1 MAAESSIQVYD
12 IEAYLELSLPGS
24 STLQKLP
31 ITRFSSQFPINS
43 IPQASCSV
51 ALGIDMFNSNTSE
64 IHNILRGELQYRLP
78 AKVYAKVRLT
88 LEQNNA
94 NLKITKDKIF
104 NGNFFVLFDG
114 YMSGSGYKRS
124 GSTIEYTVSL
134 EHWLSDLAVASG
146 MSQDIQPGTADDF
159 VFPATYYDKTLVNSG
174 VILPTAAAEAA
185 LGTLVSDDIWFGI
198 KAFFTELCLN
208 AKPVGVND
216 IYSTTGFRNNLPA
229 AIALGKFIENKP
241 YQSMMLKGVT
251 PGIADSIQATVRAKA
266 QSTYVG
272 NSIWDNLIIFSSAFL
287 FNVIPLI
294 EKAVIGQ
301 KNPNLRAPYKV
312 IDAGEVFSFDLSTNM
327 PKFISGIV
335 LKNHQAAGFTF
346 FTAQA
351 AEPGLAKRSLVVGSY
366 FVDKQVGTVVFQM
379 SPEWLIEPA
388 TLDDE
393 PVVPAPM
400 VAKQPNGAA
409 QANGQQVAADMRSFS
424 NKFAQA
430 MYGNEVLKY
439 RNGQMAGRL
448 RLDISP
454 GSIIKIEASTNSA
467 IKKDSLNNTLVA
479 HVDSVGIYLD
489 APAGQA
495 STSFGLSSI
504 RYEQE
509 NASGNLTIDSNPMY
523 VGSFNGAPLH
533 LGNL

>member
-1 MAAESSIQVYD
+1 MASDNSIQLYD
-12 IEAYLELSLPGS
+12 IEAYLALSLPGASS
-24 STLQKLP
+24 STNLP
-31 ITRFSSQFPINS
+31 LTRFSAQFPINS

-51 ALGIDMFNSNTSE
+51 ALGINLADSNPSG
-64 IHNILRGELQYRLP
+64 IHNILRGQLQYRIP
-78 AKVYAKVRLT
+78 AKVYAKVKLAY
-88 LEQNNA
+88 EENNA

-104 NGNFFVLFDG
+104 DGRLFVLFDG
-114 YMSGSGYKRS
+114 YMSGSGYRRS

-159 VFPATYYDKTLVNSG
+159 VFPATYYDPVLVDAG
-174 VILPTAAAEAA
+174 VILPTDAAEEALAA
-185 LGTLVSDDIWFGI
+185 IISDDVWFGI
-198 KAFFTELCLN
+198 KAFFTELCLK
-208 AKPVGVND
+208 AKPVGVDD
-216 IYSTTGFRNNLPA
+216 IYQSGGFRDNKPA
-229 AIALGKFIENKP
+229 ADALGKFLEQKP
-241 YQSMMLKGVT
+241 YQSMTLKGVT
-251 PGIADSIQATVRAKA
+251 PGIANSIQDTIRAKA
-266 QSTYVG
+266 ESTYVG
-272 NSIWDNLIIFSSAFL
+272 NSIWDNLIIFSSALL
-287 FNVIPLI
+287 FNVVPLI

-301 KNPNLRAPYKV
+301 KNPNLRGTYKT

-346 FTAQA
+346 YTAQS
-351 AEPGLAKRSLVVGSY
+351 AEPGLSKRNLVVGSY
-366 FVDKQVGTVVFQM
+366 FAENQVGTVAFQM

-388 TLDDE
+388 TPDDE
-393 PVVPAPM
+393 PVVPPPM
-400 VAKQPNGAA
+400 AAKQPNGAA
-409 QANGQQVAADMRSFS
+409 QANGQQAARDMRSFAD
-424 NKFAQA
+424 KFAQA

-439 RNGQMAGRL
+439 RNGQLAGRL

-454 GSIIKIEASTNSA
+454 GSIIKIEASTNA
-467 IKKDSLNNTLVA
+467 TVKNDNLNNTIVA

-489 APAGQA
+489 AAAGQA